1 MANRIK
7 GITVEI
13 GGDTTKLSKALEGV
27 NKDIKGTQTQLKD
40 VQKLLKLDPTNTELL
55 SQKHKLL
62 ADAVSATKEKLEVLK
77 TAAEQANTALA
88 NGEISQQQYD
98 ALQREIIEI
107 ETENEL
113 KRLTTEANN
122 SHTALEK
129 MGVLGET
136 LQSAGDKI
144 SGVGQKLLP
153 VTAGVTAL
161 GTIAVKTGADFD
173 AAMSKV
179 AAVSGA
185 TGSEMDAL
193 REKAREMGSK
203 TKFSASE
210 AADAMNYMAMA
221 GWKTNDMLS
230 GIEGIMNLAAAS
242 GEDLASTSDIVTDA
256 LTAFGLSAS
265 DSGHFADIL
274 AAASSNANTNVSMM
288 GETFKYAAPV
298 LGSLGY
304 SAEDSAITNL
314 AKPTDTVASAME
326 QYGISLTDSSGKMY
340 SLRELME
347 QLRQKLGG
355 LSEAEQAQAAASLFG
370 KEAMSG
376 MLAIINGSPADFEKL
391 SNAIDTCSDAVDGYN
406 GTTEKMAAVMQ
417 DNLAGQVTILKS
429 QLEELAISFSDIL
442 MPTIRS
448 IVSRIQELVD
458 KLNQLDPQ
466 TKETIAKIA
475 LVAAALGPMLIAL
488 GKTVSSVGTV
498 FSAIS
503 KLPALFSAVQ
513 SGIGAVTGALGVS
526 LSPLLAVIAAVA
538 ALAAAFVHL
547 WNTNETFKN
556 NIIGI
561 WEQIKSTF
569 TGLTQ
574 GITDRLNAL
583 GFDFESFTD
592 VLKAAWDGL
601 CNLLAPIFEGVF
613 QNISNI
619 FSGFADIFLN
629 SLDVLIGLFTGDW
642 EQCWNGIK
650 GIFTSI
656 WNFVVNTFRNIMN
669 TLKGIADVVLGW
681 FGTSW
686 NEVWTSIKTFFVDTW
701 NSIASFFTG
710 IVTGIRDFFV
720 NTWTSISNTFTAI
733 VTAIQ
738 TVATTVFTA
747 IRDFFTTI
755 FTAIYN
761 FFSTIFNA
769 IYNVVSTVFQAIYNV
784 ITTVWNAI
792 YTTLEPLITAFGYLF
807 QTIFEAIQI
816 IVGRVMDWISEKI
829 SAIWNAIVAFLTPI
843 LEGIRTTFETIWNA
857 ISTTISTVLTTIQ
870 DVVTTIW
877 NAVSG
882 FISSVLSA
890 IWNVVSSIWNS
901 ISGTIS
907 SVMNAI
913 FSVVSSIWNQISSAV
928 SNVLNAIR
936 SVVSN
941 IWNSIKSTI
950 SNVMQSISFTV
961 SSIWDN
967 IRSAVSD
974 KISGI
979 KSTIQN
985 GFDAAVG
992 YIKGLASD
1000 AWNWGRDII
1009 QGIIDGI
1016 QSAIGWLSDC
1026 VTDVADTIRDFLHF
1040 SVPDKGPLT
1049 DYESWMPDFMKG
1061 LASGIDKSKKYV
1073 EKAVGGVAKA
1083 MQLTMDSDLN
1093 YSLHGISGAMLSGSS
1108 GGTVNNYYNTDNRKT
1123 VNQTNQSP
1131 KALSRLEIYRLTRNA
1146 LNI

>member
-27 NKDIKGTQTQLKD
+27 NKDIKGTQMQLKD
-40 VQKLLKLDPTNTELL
+40 VQKLLKLDPSNTELL

-62 ADAVSATKEKLEVLK
+62 ADAVTATKEKLEVLK

-98 ALQREIIEI
+98 ALQREII

-173 AAMSKV
+173 SAMSKV

-210 AADAMNYMAMA
+210 AAEAMNYMAMA

-304 SAEDSAITNL
+304 SAEDSAIAIGLMANAGIKSSQAGTALRSAITNL

-391 SNAIDTCSDAVDGYN
+391 SNAIDTCSDTVDGYN

-458 KLNQLDPQ
+458 KLNQLDPR

-475 LVAAALGPMLIAL
+475 LIAAALGPMLVVL
-488 GKTVSSVGTV
+488 GKTISSVGTV
-498 FSAIS
+498 FSAVS

-513 SGIGAVTGALGVS
+513 SGIGAITGALGVS
-526 LSPLLAVIAAVA
+526 LGPLLAIIAAVA
-538 ALAAAFVHL
+538 ALVAAFVHL
-547 WNTNETFKN
+547 WKTNDEFKS

-619 FSGFADIFLN
+619 FSGFADILLN

-642 EQCWNGIK
+642 EQCWDGIK

-656 WNFVVNTFRNIMN
+656 WDFIVNTFRNIMN

-747 IRDFFTTI
+747 IRDFFTAIWTG
-755 FTAIYN
+755 IYN

-769 IYNVVSTVFQAIYNV
+769 IYNVVSTVFQTIHNV

-857 ISTTISTVLTTIQ
+857 ISS
-870 DVVTTIW
+870 
-877 NAVSG
+877 
-882 FISSVLSA
+882 
-890 IWNVVSSIWNS
+890 
-901 ISGTIS
+901 TIS

-913 FSVVSSIWNQISSAV
+913 FSVVSSIWNRISSAV

-936 SVVSN
+936 SVVSSV
-941 IWNSIKSTI
+941 WNSIKSTI
-950 SNVMQSISFTV
+950 SNVMQSISSTV

-1016 QSAIGWLSDC
+1016 QSAIGWLADC
-1026 VTDVADTIRDFLHF
+1026 VTNVADTIRDFLHF

-1061 LASGIDKSKKYV
+1061 LADGIDKSKKYV

-1093 YSLHGISGAMLSGSS
+1093 YSLHGISGAMLPDSS

-1146 LNI
+1146 LNV

>member
-941 IWNSIKSTI
+941 IWNSIKRTI
-950 SNVMQSISFTV
+950 SNVMQSISSTV

>member
-98 ALQREIIEI
+98 ALQREIIE
-107 ETENEL
+107 TENEL

-173 AAMSKV
+173 SAMSKV

-210 AADAMNYMAMA
+210 AAEAMNYMAMA

-230 GIEGIMNLAAAS
+230 GIEGIMNLAAS

-304 SAEDSAITNL
+304 SAEDSAIAIGLMANAGIKSSQAGTALRAAITNL

-391 SNAIDTCSDAVDGYN
+391 SNAIDTCSDTVDGYN

-503 KLPALFSAVQ
+503 KLPALFSTVQ
-513 SGIGAVTGALGVS
+513 GGIGAITGALGVS
-526 LSPLLAVIAAVA
+526 LGPLLAIIAAVA
-538 ALAAAFVHL
+538 ALVAAFVHL
-547 WNTNETFKN
+547 WKTNDEFKS
-556 NIIGI
+556 NIIAI

-642 EQCWNGIK
+642 EQCWDGIK

-656 WNFVVNTFRNIMN
+656 WNFIVNTFRNIMN

-720 NTWTSISNTFTAI
+720 NTWTSISNTFTTI

-857 ISTTISTVLTTIQ
+857 ISTTISTVLTAIQ
-870 DVVTTIW
+870 DAVTTVW

-890 IWNVVSSIWNS
+890 IWNVVSSIWNR
-901 ISGTIS
+901 
-907 SVMNAI
+907 
-913 FSVVSSIWNQISSAV
+913 ISSAV

-936 SVVSN
+936 SVVSSV
-941 IWNSIKSTI
+941 WNSIKSTI
-950 SNVMQSISFTV
+950 SNVMQSISSTV

-1016 QSAIGWLSDC
+1016 QSAIGWLADC
-1026 VTDVADTIRDFLHF
+1026 VTNVADTIRDFLHF

-1061 LASGIDKSKKYV
+1061 LADGIDKSKKYV

-1093 YSLHGISGAMLSGSS
+1093 YSLHGISGAILPDSS

-1146 LNI
+1146 LNV

>member
-98 ALQREIIEI
+98 ALQREIIE
-107 ETENEL
+107 TENEL

-173 AAMSKV
+173 SAMSKV

-304 SAEDSAITNL
+304 SAEDSAIAIGLMANAGIKSSQAGTALRSAITNL

-391 SNAIDTCSDAVDGYN
+391 SNAIDTCSDTVDGYN

-448 IVSRIQELVD
+448 VVSHIQELVD

-488 GKTVSSVGTV
+488 GKTISSVGTV
-498 FSAIS
+498 FSAVS

-513 SGIGAVTGALGVS
+513 SGIGAITGALGVS
-526 LSPLLAVIAAVA
+526 LGPLLAIIAAVA
-538 ALAAAFVHL
+538 ALVAAFVHL
-547 WNTNETFKN
+547 WKTNDEFKS
-556 NIIGI
+556 NIIAI

-619 FSGFADIFLN
+619 FSEFTGVLLGL
-629 SLDVLIGLFTGDW
+629 LDVLIGLFTGDW

-656 WNFVVNTFRNIMN
+656 WNFIVNTFRNIMN
-669 TLKGIADVVLGW
+669 TLKGVADVVLGW

-761 FFSTIFNA
+761 FFSTIFNS
-769 IYNVVSTVFQAIYNV
+769 IYNVVSTVFQAI
-784 ITTVWNAI
+784 
-792 YTTLEPLITAFGYLF
+792 
-807 QTIFEAIQI
+807 
-816 IVGRVMDWISEKI
+816 
-829 SAIWNAIVAFLTPI
+829 
-843 LEGIRTTFETIWNA
+843 
-857 ISTTISTVLTTIQ
+857 Q
-870 DVVTTIW
+870 DVVTTVW

-907 SVMNAI
+907 GVMNAI

-950 SNVMQSISFTV
+950 SNVMQSISSTV

-1016 QSAIGWLSDC
+1016 QSAIGWLADC
-1026 VTDVADTIRDFLHF
+1026 VTNVADTIRDFLHF

-1061 LASGIDKSKKYV
+1061 LADGIDKSKKYV

-1093 YSLHGISGAMLSGSS
+1093 YSLHGISGAMLPDSS

>member
-98 ALQREIIEI
+98 ALQREII

-230 GIEGIMNLAAAS
+230 GIEGIMNLAAS

-304 SAEDSAITNL
+304 SAEDSAIAIGLMANAGIKSSQAGTALRAAITNL

-391 SNAIDTCSDAVDGYN
+391 SNAIDTCSDTVDGYN

-475 LVAAALGPMLIAL
+475 LVAAALGPMLVVL
-488 GKTVSSVGTV
+488 GKTISSVGTV
-498 FSAIS
+498 FSAVS
-503 KLPALFSAVQ
+503 KLPALFSTVQ
-513 SGIGAVTGALGVS
+513 GGIGAITGALGVS
-526 LSPLLAVIAAVA
+526 LGPLLAIIAAVA
-538 ALAAAFVHL
+538 ALVAAFVHL
-547 WNTNETFKN
+547 WKTNDKFKS
-556 NIIGI
+556 NIIAI

-656 WNFVVNTFRNIMN
+656 WDFIVNTFRNIMN

-720 NTWTSISNTFTAI
+720 NTWTSISNTFTTI

-755 FTAIYN
+755 FKAIYN

-857 ISTTISTVLTTIQ
+857 ISTTISTVLTAIQ
-870 DVVTTIW
+870 DAVTTVW

-890 IWNVVSSIWNS
+890 IWNVVSSIWNR
-901 ISGTIS
+901 
-907 SVMNAI
+907 
-913 FSVVSSIWNQISSAV
+913 ISSAV

-936 SVVSN
+936 SVVSSV
-941 IWNSIKSTI
+941 WNSIKSTI
-950 SNVMQSISFTV
+950 SNVMQSISSTV

-1016 QSAIGWLSDC
+1016 QSAIGWLADC
-1026 VTDVADTIRDFLHF
+1026 VTNVADTIRDFLHF

-1061 LASGIDKSKKYV
+1061 LADGIDKSKKYV

-1093 YSLHGISGAMLSGSS
+1093 YSLHGISGAILPDSS

-1146 LNI
+1146 LNV

>member
-98 ALQREIIEI
+98 ALQREII

-230 GIEGIMNLAAAS
+230 GIEGIMNLAAS

-304 SAEDSAITNL
+304 SAEDSAIAIGLMANAGIKSSQAGTALRAAITNL

-391 SNAIDTCSDAVDGYN
+391 SNAIDTCSDTVDGYN

-475 LVAAALGPMLIAL
+475 LVAAALGPMLVVL
-488 GKTVSSVGTV
+488 GKTISSVGTV
-498 FSAIS
+498 FSAVS
-503 KLPALFSAVQ
+503 KLPALFSTVQ
-513 SGIGAVTGALGVS
+513 GGIGAITGALGVS
-526 LSPLLAVIAAVA
+526 LGPLLAIIAAVA
-538 ALAAAFVHL
+538 ALVAAFVHL
-547 WNTNETFKN
+547 WKTNDKFKS
-556 NIIGI
+556 NIIAI

-619 FSGFADIFLN
+619 FSEFTGVLLGL
-629 SLDVLIGLFTGDW
+629 LDVLIGLFTGDW
-642 EQCWNGIK
+642 EQCWDGIK

-656 WNFVVNTFRNIMN
+656 WNFIVNTFRNIMN

-681 FGTSW
+681 FGTIW

-720 NTWTSISNTFTAI
+720 NTWTSISNTFTTI

-738 TVATTVFTA
+738 TVATTIFTA

-857 ISTTISTVLTTIQ
+857 ISTTISTVLTAIQ
-870 DVVTTIW
+870 DAVTTVW

-890 IWNVVSSIWNS
+890 IWNVVSSIWNR
-901 ISGTIS
+901 
-907 SVMNAI
+907 
-913 FSVVSSIWNQISSAV
+913 ISSAV

-936 SVVSN
+936 SVVSSV
-941 IWNSIKSTI
+941 WNSIKSTI
-950 SNVMQSISFTV
+950 SNVMQSISSTV

-1016 QSAIGWLSDC
+1016 QSAIGWLADC
-1026 VTDVADTIRDFLHF
+1026 VTNVADTIRDFLHF

-1061 LASGIDKSKKYV
+1061 LADGIDKSKKYV

-1093 YSLHGISGAMLSGSS
+1093 YSLHGISGAILPDSS

-1146 LNI
+1146 LNV

>member
-7 GITVEI
+7 GITVES

-98 ALQREIIEI
+98 ALQREIIE
-107 ETENEL
+107 TENEL

-173 AAMSKV
+173 SAMSKV

-304 SAEDSAITNL
+304 SAEDSAIAIGLMANAGIKSSQAGTALRSAITNL
-314 AKPTDTVASAME
+314 AKPTGTVASAME

-391 SNAIDTCSDAVDGYN
+391 SNAIDTCSDTVDGYN

-475 LVAAALGPMLIAL
+475 LVTAALGPMLVVL
-488 GKTVSSVGTV
+488 GKTISSVGTV
-498 FSAIS
+498 FSAVS

-513 SGIGAVTGALGVS
+513 GGIGAITGALGVS
-526 LSPLLAVIAAVA
+526 LGSLLAIIAAVA
-538 ALAAAFVHL
+538 ALVAAFVHL
-547 WNTNETFKN
+547 WKTNDEFKS
-556 NIIGI
+556 NIIAI

-619 FSGFADIFLN
+619 FSEFTGVLLGL
-629 SLDVLIGLFTGDW
+629 LDVLIGLFTGDW

-656 WNFVVNTFRNIMN
+656 WNFVVNTFHNIMN

-686 NEVWTSIKTFFVDTW
+686 NEVWTSIKDFFVNTW
-701 NSIASFFTG
+701 NSISTFFTG
-710 IVTGIRDFFV
+710 IITGIRDFFV
-720 NTWTSISNTFTAI
+720 NIWTG
-733 VTAIQ
+733 
-738 TVATTVFTA
+738 
-747 IRDFFTTI
+747 
-755 FTAIYN
+755 IYT
-761 FFSTIFNA
+761 FFSNIFNA
-769 IYNVVSTVFQAIYNV
+769 IYTVVSTVFQTIYNT
-784 ITTVWNAI
+784 IMTVWNSI
-792 YTTLEPLITAFGYLF
+792 YETIAPLLDAFKYLF
-807 QTIFEAIQI
+807 ETIFQAIHI
-816 IVGRVMDWISEKI
+816 IISNVMDWISEKI
-829 SAIWNAIVAFLTPI
+829 SAIWNAIVSFLTPI
-843 LEGIRTTFETIWNA
+843 LEGIKNTFTTIWNA
-857 ISTTISTVLTTIQ
+857 IKSVIDTVLGAIQ
-870 DVVTTIW
+870 SVITSVW
-877 NAVSG
+877 NAIYG
-882 FISSVLSA
+882 FLSP
-890 IWNVVSSIWNS
+890 ILNS
-901 ISGTIS
+901 IK
-907 SVMNAI
+907 
-913 FSVVSSIWNQISSAV
+913 SVVSSVWDSISSKI
-928 SNVLNAIR
+928 SSIM
-936 SVVSN
+936 ST
-941 IWNSIKSTI
+941 IKSTI
-950 SNVMQSISFTV
+950 

-992 YIKGLASD
+992 YIRGLASD

-1016 QSAIGWLSDC
+1016 QSAIGWLADC
-1026 VTDVADTIRDFLHF
+1026 VTNVADTIRDFLHF

-1061 LASGIDKSKKYV
+1061 LAEGIDKSKKYV

-1093 YSLHGISGAMLSGSS
+1093 YSLHGISGAMLPDWW
-1108 GGTVNNYYNTDNRKT
+1108 NDE
-1123 VNQTNQSP
+1123 QLLQ
-1131 KALSRLEIYRLTRNA
+1131 YRMR
-1146 LNI
+1146 

>member
-1 MANRIK
+1 MASRIK

-40 VQKLLKLDPTNTELL
+40 VQKLLKLDPSNTELL

-98 ALQREIIEI
+98 ALQREII

-173 AAMSKV
+173 SAMSKV

-304 SAEDSAITNL
+304 SAEDSATAIGLMANAGIKSSQAGTALRAAITNL

-391 SNAIDTCSDAVDGYN
+391 SNAIDTCSDTVDGYN

-475 LVAAALGPMLIAL
+475 LVAAALGPMLVVL
-488 GKTVSSVGTV
+488 GKTISSVGTV
-498 FSAIS
+498 FSAVS

-513 SGIGAVTGALGVS
+513 SGIGAITGALGVS
-526 LSPLLAVIAAVA
+526 LGPLLAIIAAVA
-538 ALAAAFVHL
+538 ALVAAFVHL
-547 WNTNETFKN
+547 WKTNDEFKS
-556 NIIGI
+556 NIIAI

-569 TGLTQ
+569 TRLTQ

-583 GFDFESFTD
+583 GFDFESFID

-619 FSGFADIFLN
+619 FSGFADILLN

-642 EQCWNGIK
+642 EQCWDGIK

-720 NTWTSISNTFTAI
+720 NIWTE
-733 VTAIQ
+733 
-738 TVATTVFTA
+738 
-747 IRDFFTTI
+747 
-755 FTAIYN
+755 IYT
-761 FFSTIFNA
+761 FFSNIFNA
-769 IYNVVSTVFQAIYNV
+769 IYTVVSTVFQTIYNT
-784 ITTVWNAI
+784 IMTVWNSI
-792 YTTLEPLITAFGYLF
+792 YETIAPLLDVFKYLF
-807 QTIFEAIQI
+807 ETIFQAIHI
-816 IVGRVMDWISEKI
+816 IISNVMDWISEKI
-829 SAIWNAIVAFLTPI
+829 SAIWNAIVSFLTPI
-843 LEGIRTTFETIWNA
+843 LEGIKNTF
-857 ISTTISTVLTTIQ
+857 
-870 DVVTTIW
+870 TTIW
-877 NAVSG
+877 NAVKSVIDTVLGAIQSVITSVWNAIYG
-882 FISSVLSA
+882 FSSPIL
-890 IWNVVSSIWNS
+890 NS
-901 ISGTIS
+901 IK
-907 SVMNAI
+907 
-913 FSVVSSIWNQISSAV
+913 SVVSSVWDSISSKI
-928 SNVLNAIR
+928 SSIM
-936 SVVSN
+936 ST
-941 IWNSIKSTI
+941 IKSTI
-950 SNVMQSISFTV
+950 S
-961 SSIWDN
+961 SIWDS
-967 IRSAVSD
+967 IKSAVST
-974 KISGI
+974 KVSGV
-979 KSTIQN
+979 KTAIQD
-985 GFDAAVG
+985 GFQAAVDW
-992 YIKGLASD
+992 IKGLASD
-1000 AWNWGRDII
+1000 AWNWGADII
-1009 QGIIDGI
+1009 SGIIDGI
-1016 QSAIGWLSDC
+1016 KSMINNLADT
-1026 VTDVADTIRDFLHF
+1026 VTGVADTIRDFLHF

-1061 LASGIDKSKKYV
+1061 LADGIDKSKKYV

-1093 YSLHGISGAMLSGSS
+1093 YSLHGISGAMLPGSS

-1146 LNI
+1146 LHL

>member
-98 ALQREIIEI
+98 ALQREII

-210 AADAMNYMAMA
+210 AAEAMNYMAMA

-304 SAEDSAITNL
+304 SAEDSAIAIGLMANAGIKSSQAGTALRSAITNL
-314 AKPTDTVASAME
+314 AKPTGTVASAME

-391 SNAIDTCSDAVDGYN
+391 SNAIDTCSDTVDGYN

-466 TKETIAKIA
+466 TKETIVKIA
-475 LVAAALGPMLIAL
+475 LVAAALGPMLVVL
-488 GKTVSSVGTV
+488 GKTISSVGTV
-498 FSAIS
+498 FSAVS
-503 KLPALFSAVQ
+503 KLPALFSTVQ
-513 SGIGAVTGALGVS
+513 GGIGAITGALGVS
-526 LSPLLAVIAAVA
+526 LGPLLAIIAAVA
-538 ALAAAFVHL
+538 ALVAAFVHL
-547 WNTNETFKN
+547 WKTNDEFKS
-556 NIIGI
+556 NIIAI

-592 VLKAAWDGL
+592 VLKAAWDRL

-619 FSGFADIFLN
+619 FSEFTGVLLGL
-629 SLDVLIGLFTGDW
+629 LDVLIGLFAGDW
-642 EQCWNGIK
+642 EQCWDGIK

-686 NEVWTSIKTFFVDTW
+686 NEVWTSIKDFFVNTW
-701 NSIASFFTG
+701 NSISTFFTG
-710 IVTGIRDFFV
+710 IITGIRDFFV
-720 NTWTSISNTFTAI
+720 NIWTG
-733 VTAIQ
+733 
-738 TVATTVFTA
+738 
-747 IRDFFTTI
+747 
-755 FTAIYN
+755 IYT
-761 FFSTIFNA
+761 FFSNIFNA
-769 IYNVVSTVFQAIYNV
+769 IYTVVSTVFQTIYNT
-784 ITTVWNAI
+784 IMTVWNSI
-792 YTTLEPLITAFGYLF
+792 YETIAPLLDAFKYLF
-807 QTIFEAIQI
+807 ETIFQAIHI
-816 IVGRVMDWISEKI
+816 IISNVMDWISEKI
-829 SAIWNAIVAFLTPI
+829 SAIWNAIVSFLTPI
-843 LEGIRTTFETIWNA
+843 LEGIKNTFTTIWNA
-857 ISTTISTVLTTIQ
+857 IKSVIDTVLGAIQ
-870 DVVTTIW
+870 SVITSVW
-877 NAVSG
+877 NAIYG
-882 FISSVLSA
+882 FLSP
-890 IWNVVSSIWNS
+890 ILNS
-901 ISGTIS
+901 IK
-907 SVMNAI
+907 
-913 FSVVSSIWNQISSAV
+913 SVVSSVWDSISSKI
-928 SNVLNAIR
+928 SSIM
-936 SVVSN
+936 ST
-941 IWNSIKSTI
+941 IKSTI
-950 SNVMQSISFTV
+950 S
-961 SSIWDN
+961 SIWDS
-967 IRSAVSD
+967 IKSAVST
-974 KISGI
+974 KVSGV
-979 KSTIQN
+979 KTAIQD
-985 GFDAAVG
+985 GFQAAVDW
-992 YIKGLASD
+992 IKGLASD
-1000 AWNWGRDII
+1000 AWNWGADII
-1009 QGIIDGI
+1009 SGIIDGI
-1016 QSAIGWLSDC
+1016 KSMINNLADT
-1026 VTDVADTIRDFLHF
+1026 VTGVADTIRDFLHF

-1061 LASGIDKSKKYV
+1061 LADGIDKSKKYV

-1093 YSLHGISGAMLSGSS
+1093 YSLHGISGAMLPDSS
-1108 GGTVNNYYNTDNRKT
+1108 GGTVNNYYSTDNRKT

-1131 KALSRLEIYRLTRNA
+1131 KALSRLEIYRMTRNA
-1146 LNI
+1146 LHL

>member
-27 NKDIKGTQTQLKD
+27 NRDIKGTQTQLKD

-98 ALQREIIEI
+98 ALQREIIE
-107 ETENEL
+107 TENEL

-173 AAMSKV
+173 SAMSKV

-304 SAEDSAITNL
+304 SAEDSAIAIGLMANAGIKSSQAGTALRSAITNL

-391 SNAIDTCSDAVDGYN
+391 SNAIDTCSDTVDGYN

-458 KLNQLDPQ
+458 KLNQLDPR

-475 LVAAALGPMLIAL
+475 LVAAALGPMLIVL
-488 GKTVSSVGTV
+488 GKTISSVGTV
-498 FSAIS
+498 FSAVS
-503 KLPALFSAVQ
+503 KLPALFSTVQ
-513 SGIGAVTGALGVS
+513 GGIGAITGALGVS
-526 LSPLLAVIAAVA
+526 LGPLLAIIAAVA
-538 ALAAAFVHL
+538 ALVAAFVHL
-547 WNTNETFKN
+547 WKTNDEFKS
-556 NIIGI
+556 NIIAI

-619 FSGFADIFLN
+619 FSEFTGVLLGL
-629 SLDVLIGLFTGDW
+629 LDVLIGLFTGDW

-701 NSIASFFTG
+701 NSIAFFFTG

-720 NTWTSISNTFTAI
+720 NTWTSISNT
-733 VTAIQ
+733 
-738 TVATTVFTA
+738 
-747 IRDFFTTI
+747 FTTI

-857 ISTTISTVLTTIQ
+857 ISNTISTVLTAIQ
-870 DVVTTIW
+870 DVVTTVW

-950 SNVMQSISFTV
+950 SNVMQSISSTV
-961 SSIWDN
+961 SSIWGN

-985 GFDAAVG
+985 GFDDAVG

-1016 QSAIGWLSDC
+1016 QSAIGWLADC
-1026 VTDVADTIRDFLHF
+1026 VTNVADTIRDFLHF

-1061 LASGIDKSKKYV
+1061 LADGIDKSKKYV

-1093 YSLHGISGAMLSGSS
+1093 YSLHGISGAMQPDSS

-1146 LNI
+1146 LNV